1 MSAPEAWLR
10 GPLPGVDPYLMP
22 AAHALLQ
29 AAEDLEAAA
38 SLAPEQLAA
47 RPGGV
52 ASVGY
57 HLRHLAGSTER
68 LLTYARGGGLSA
80 EQLATA
86 AAESAIM
93 EAADAPTLIAAA
105 REAREAAI
113 EAIRS
118 TPRESLLEP
127 RRVGRQGLPSTVLG
141 LLFHIGE
148 HAARHAGQIVTTARL
163 ARAVG
168 GS

>member
-38 SLAPEQLAA
+38 SLTPDQLAA
-47 RPGGV
+47 RPGGI
-52 ASVGY
+52 ASAGF

-68 LLTYARGGGLSA
+68 LLTYARGRGLSPG
-80 EQLATA
+80 QLAVA
-86 AAESAIM
+86 AAESTAM
-93 EAADAPTLIAAA
+93 EPADAPTLIAAA
-105 REAREAAI
+105 REALQAAI
-113 EAIRS
+113 EEIRA
-118 TPRESLLEP
+118 TPHESLLEP
-127 RRVGRQGLPSTVLG
+127 RRVGRQELPSTVLG

-163 ARAVG
+163 VRERSG
-168 GS
+168 T